1 MLKSSNSLRTAPWA
15 TGFGWT
21 NQRKRGGLRSAGN
34 TSPVSTSEPQMSG
47 IPEYFLARKR
57 DWRTKDLKP
66 TDNWDEATLL
76 WDAGEYVRIVKPGD
90 SYDRLQQ
97 FIKEQS

>member
-1 MLKSSNSLRTAPWA
+1 MMGCRSN
-15 TGFGWT
+15 G
-21 NQRKRGGLRSAGN
+21 
-34 TSPVSTSEPQMSG
+34 PQMSG

-90 SYDRLQQ
+90 TYDRLQQ
-97 FIKEQS
+97 FINSQS